1 MALADR
7 GRTVLPPEESIM
19 KFAIKF
25 LQTNATA
32 YALASKVFV
41 AIESQ
46 GFTESLAAAG
56 VVGPDIRV
64 FATVW
69 VAEQTGVAPHD
80 YRGAWVFTKD
90 SAEHSRVKYLVSV
103 ASGAA
108 DAKAKARKSSGKQEG
123 KDLLAAALV
132 AYGLLSVAQRK
143 SFKAAL

>member
-7 GRTVLPPEESIM
+7 GRTVLPPKESIM
-19 KFAIKF
+19 KFAITF
-25 LQTNATA
+25 LKTNATA
-32 YALASKVFV
+32 YAKAAKVFA

-46 GFTESLAAAG
+46 GFTETLAAAG
-56 VVGPDIRV
+56 VAGPDIRV

-90 SAEHSRVKYLVSV
+90 STEHSRVKYLVAV

-108 DAKAKARKSSGKQEG
+108 DVKAKARSSGKKE

-132 AYGLLSVAQRK
+132 AYGLLTAAQKKAFK
-143 SFKAAL
+143 SSI

>member
-1 MALADR
+1 M
-7 GRTVLPPEESIM
+7 SM

-25 LQTNATA
+25 LETNAAA
-32 YALASKVFV
+32 YAKASKVF
-41 AIESQ
+41 ATIESQ

-56 VVGPDIRV
+56 VAGPDIRV

-90 SAEHSRVKYLVSV
+90 SAEHSRVKYLVAV

-108 DAKAKARKSSGKQEG
+108 EAKAKARSSGKKEV
-123 KDLLAAALV
+123 DLLAAALA

-143 SFKAAL
+143 SFKAAI

>member
-1 MALADR
+1 
-7 GRTVLPPEESIM
+7 M

-25 LQTNATA
+25 LQTNAVA
-32 YALASKVFV
+32 YAKASKVFA

-46 GFTESLAAAG
+46 SFTESLAAAG
-56 VVGPDIRV
+56 VAGPDIRV

-90 SAEHSRVKYLVSV
+90 SAEHSRVKYLVAV

-108 DAKAKARKSSGKQEG
+108 EAKAKARSSGKKE

-132 AYGLLSVAQRK
+132 AYGLLSVAQK
-143 SFKAAL
+143 KAFKASI

>member
-1 MALADR
+1 
-7 GRTVLPPEESIM
+7 M

-32 YALASKVFV
+32 YAKAAKVFA

-46 GFTESLAAAG
+46 SFTESLAQAG
-56 VVGPDIRV
+56 VVGADIRV

-80 YRGAWVFTKD
+80 YRGTWVFTKD
-90 SAEHSRVKYLVSV
+90 SAEHSRVKYLVAV

-108 DAKAKARKSSGKQEG
+108 DAKAKARSSGKKE
-123 KDLLAAALV
+123 KDLLAAALA
-132 AYGLLSVAQRK
+132 AYGLLTAAQKK
-143 SFKAAL
+143 SFKAAI

>member
-1 MALADR
+1 
-7 GRTVLPPEESIM
+7 M

-32 YALASKVFV
+32 YAKASKVFA

-56 VVGPDIRV
+56 VAGPDIRV

-69 VAEQTGVAPHD
+69 VAEQSKVTPHD
-80 YRGAWVFTKD
+80 YRGTWVFTKD
-90 SAEHSRVKYLVSV
+90 STEHSRVKYLVAV

-108 DAKAKARKSSGKQEG
+108 DAKAKARSSGKKE
-123 KDLLAAALV
+123 KDLLAAVLA
-132 AYGLLSVAQRK
+132 AYGLLTAAQKKAFK
-143 SFKAAL
+143 SSI